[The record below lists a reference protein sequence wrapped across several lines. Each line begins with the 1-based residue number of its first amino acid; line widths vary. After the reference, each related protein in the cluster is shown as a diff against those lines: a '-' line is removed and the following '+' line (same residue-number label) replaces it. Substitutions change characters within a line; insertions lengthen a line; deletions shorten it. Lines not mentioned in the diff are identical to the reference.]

1 MSVQSSFASEN
12 IKVSGGELAHRL
24 MMLLVPIWIAGGALV
39 MFEPSPY
46 ELVFL
51 AVFACALMGGLPISR
66 RTNNFLMAILL
77 FIPPAFVAIL
87 QMKYS
92 TLSKGMIFTT
102 VTVFLLI
109 TGYFIAN
116 FVAEKPYERMR
127 LINKAYLFAAVFAA
141 SIGALAYLGLMPGKD
156 LFLRYG
162 RAKAFFKDPNVFG
175 PFLILPAAYLVQRI
189 LLGNPRK
196 MFMNAI
202 WFGIIAVGVF
212 VSFSRGAW
220 GHLFLTVI
228 LVFILNFKLEATP
241 RERIRMIGLA
251 LSGVIALVLAILGLL
266 MIPEVAELFKQRAS
280 LIQSYDGGETGRFGR
295 QAWGYALA
303 LNNPLGIGPWQ
314 FDQMLVTEQ
323 PHNTYLKVFLD
334 YGWLGGGAFV
344 WLILMTLWRAIAS
357 LAIASPNRL
366 LMIPAF
372 ATFLPLIMEA
382 AIIDI
387 DHWRHLFL
395 VMGIIWGV
403 SAGYDVIDGKKDER
417 RLP

>member
-1 MSVQSSFASEN
+1 MSIQTTFVGEN
-12 IKVSGGELAHRL
+12 IRVSGSALAHRL
-24 MMLLVPIWIAGGALV
+24 MMMLVPVWIAGGALV

-46 ELVFL
+46 ELVFV
-51 AVFACALMGGLPISR
+51 AVFACAMLAGMPISR
-66 RTNNFLMAILL
+66 RTNTYLMATLL

-87 QMKYS
+87 QMQYS
-92 TLSKGMIFTT
+92 TLSKGLIFTT

-109 TGYFIAN
+109 TGYFVAN
-116 FVAEKPYERMR
+116 FVAEKPFERMR
-127 LINKAYLFAAVFAA
+127 LINKAYIFAAVFAA
-141 SIGALAYLGLMPGKD
+141 LIGTLAYLGLIPGKD

-175 PFLILPAAYLVQRI
+175 PFLVLPAAYLWQRI
-189 LLGNPRK
+189 LLGDYRK
-196 MFMNAI
+196 MAMNAL
-202 WFGIIAVGVF
+202 WLGIICVGVF

-220 GHLFLTVI
+220 GHLLLT
-228 LVFILNFKLEATP
+228 FIIVYLLNFLLEATP
-241 RERIRMIGLA
+241 RERIKMIGLA
-251 LSGVIALVLAILGLL
+251 AVGIFALVLGILGLL
-266 MIPEVAELFKQRAS
+266 MIPQVADLFLQRAS
-280 LIQSYDGGETGRFGR
+280 LVQSYDGGETGRFGR

-314 FDQMLVTEQ
+314 FDQMLVLEQ

-344 WLILMTLWRAIAS
+344 WLVLMTLRRAVVS
-357 LAIASPNRL
+357 MAIPSPNRL

-372 ATFLPLIMEA
+372 ATFLPLILEA

-403 SAGYDVIDGKKDER
+403 SAGYDVYKGGQNDR

>member
-1 MSVQSSFASEN
+1 MSVQSTFSGEN
-12 IKVSGGELAHRL
+12 IKVSGSAVAHRL
-24 MMLLVPIWIAGGALV
+24 MMMLVPVWIAGGALV
-39 MFEPSPY
+39 LFEPSPY

-51 AVFACALMGGLPISR
+51 GVFTCALLAGMPISR
-66 RTNNFLMAILL
+66 RTNTYLMATLL
-77 FIPPAFVAIL
+77 FIPPAFIAIL
-87 QMKYS
+87 QMQYS
-92 TLSKGMIFTT
+92 TLSKGLIFTV

-109 TGYFIAN
+109 TGYFVAN

-141 SIGALAYLGLMPGKD
+141 LVGTLAYLGLIPGKD
-156 LFLRYG
+156 MFLRYG

-175 PFLILPAAYLVQRI
+175 PFLILPTAYLLQRI
-189 LLGNPRK
+189 LLGDYRK
-196 MFMNAI
+196 MAMNAL
-202 WFGIIAVGVF
+202 WLGIICVGVF

-220 GHLFLTVI
+220 GHLLLTFI
-228 LVFILNFKLEATP
+228 IVFVLDYTLEATA
-241 RERIRMIGLA
+241 RERIKMIGLA
-251 LSGVIALVLAILGLL
+251 VSGVLVLILGILGLL
-266 MIPEVAELFKQRAS
+266 MIPEVSDLFLQRAS
-280 LIQSYDGGETGRFGR
+280 LVQSYDGGETGRFGR
-295 QAWGYALA
+295 QAWGYGLA

-334 YGWLGGGAFV
+334 YGWLGGGAFL
-344 WLILMTLWRAIAS
+344 WLIFMTLRRAVVS
-357 LAIASPNRL
+357 LAIPSPNRL

-403 SAGYDVIDGKKDER
+403 SAGYDVYKGDQHSR

>member
-196 MFMNAI
+196 MLMNAI

>member
-1 MSVQSSFASEN
+1 MSIQTTFVGEN
-12 IKVSGGELAHRL
+12 IKVSGSALAHRL
-24 MMLLVPIWIAGGALV
+24 MMMLVPVWIAGGALV

-46 ELVFL
+46 ELVFV
-51 AVFACALMGGLPISR
+51 AVFACAMLAGMPISR
-66 RTNNFLMAILL
+66 RTNTYLMATLL

-87 QMKYS
+87 QMQYS
-92 TLSKGMIFTT
+92 TLSKGLIFTT

-109 TGYFIAN
+109 TGYFVAN
-116 FVAEKPYERMR
+116 FVAEKPFERMR
-127 LINKAYLFAAVFAA
+127 LINKAYIFAAVFAA
-141 SIGALAYLGLMPGKD
+141 LIGTLAYLGLIPGKD

-175 PFLILPAAYLVQRI
+175 PFLVLPAAYLWQRI
-189 LLGNPRK
+189 LLGDYRK
-196 MFMNAI
+196 MAMNAL
-202 WFGIIAVGVF
+202 WLGIICVGVF

-220 GHLFLTVI
+220 GHLLLT
-228 LVFILNFKLEATP
+228 FIIVYLLNFLLEATP
-241 RERIRMIGLA
+241 RERIKMIGLA
-251 LSGVIALVLAILGLL
+251 VVGIFALVLGILGLL
-266 MIPEVAELFKQRAS
+266 MIPQVADLFLQRAS
-280 LIQSYDGGETGRFGR
+280 LVQSYDGGETGRFGR

-314 FDQMLVTEQ
+314 FDQMLVLEQ

-344 WLILMTLWRAIAS
+344 WLILMTLRRAVVS
-357 LAIASPNRL
+357 MAIPSPNRL

-372 ATFLPLIMEA
+372 ATFLPLILEA

-403 SAGYDVIDGKKDER
+403 SAGYDVYKGGQYDR

>member
-1 MSVQSSFASEN
+1 MSVQTSFASEN

-51 AVFACALMGGLPISR
+51 AVFACALLGGLPISR

-109 TGYFIAN
+109 TGYFVAN
-116 FVAEKPYERMR
+116 FVAEKPFERMR

-141 SIGALAYLGLMPGKD
+141 SIGALAYLGLLPGKD

-196 MFMNAI
+196 MLMNAV

-220 GHLFLTVI
+220 GHLFLTVV

-251 LSGVIALVLAILGLL
+251 LTGIIALVLAILGLL
-266 MIPEVAELFKQRAS
+266 MIPEVAALFKQRAS

-314 FDQMLVTEQ
+314 FDQMLVREQ

-357 LAIASPNRL
+357 LAIQSPNRL

-372 ATFLPLIMEA
+372 ATFLPLILEA

-403 SAGYDVIDGKKDER
+403 SAGYEVFDGKRNER